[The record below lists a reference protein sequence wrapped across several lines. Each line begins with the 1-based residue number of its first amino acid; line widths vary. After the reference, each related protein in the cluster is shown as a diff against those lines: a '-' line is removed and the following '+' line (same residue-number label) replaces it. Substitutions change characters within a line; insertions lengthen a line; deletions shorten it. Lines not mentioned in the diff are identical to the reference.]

1 MRKPEKNDSHGRLS
15 RFIEN
20 YRNKLRLANHTKA
33 ENRKIQNCDNNDES
47 LDETLP
53 EKSEE
58 IYESDKIEVPEIPS
72 ESFVEHE
79 RNAEKTETALE
90 LEKKELN
97 NSKEKNL
104 LEV

>member
-1 MRKPEKNDSHGRLS
+1 MRKPEKNDRHGRLT

-33 ENRKIQNCDNNDES
+33 ENLNIQNCDNNDES
-47 LDETLP
+47 IDETLP

-58 IYESDKIEVPEIPS
+58 IYKSEKIEVPEIQS

-79 RNAEKTETALE
+79 KNEEKKTETAIE

-97 NSKEKNL
+97 NSKEKKTRK
-104 LEV
+104 